1 MNYFKQILRFAYPFK
16 RYAFLNIFFNMLYA
30 IFSTLAFLALIPLM
44 NILFD
49 ETKQQN
55 TAVAIDWSSLN
66 GFKETIMGAMNYEIT
81 TLALEHGK
89 MATLLA
95 SCGLILLLF
104 LLKNVSNY
112 LALFFITFL
121 RNGVLTSLR
130 NTLHAKILRL
140 PLSYFSEQRKGE
152 TISKM
157 TNDVQEIQWT
167 FLMVLELLIREPLM
181 IIVTIVSMIMLS
193 AKLTLFMFLFL
204 PIMGVVISFIGKKLK
219 KHSDRVQQEQAH
231 FLSNT
236 EETLS
241 GLKVLKSF
249 TAEEEKHQNFKETT
263 GRLNKF
269 LNGLMNRQNLASPTS
284 EFLGIISVSGI
295 LYFGGIMVIEEQT
308 MTGGEFI
315 SFLTLAYNILT
326 PAKQISKALAAIKR
340 GDAAAQR
347 VLELLHAKETVSDPI
362 NPTPKNSFDSS
373 IVFDKIS
380 FKYQDTY
387 VLKDFSLEVP
397 KGKTVALVGQS
408 GSGKSTIANLVNR
421 FYDVNQGSIRM
432 DDIDIRKFSKKELRQ
447 LIGLVTQDSIL
458 FNDTVKNNLKL
469 GMPEATDEAII
480 EAAKI
485 ANAHAFISKLENGYD
500 TNIGDGGG
508 KLSGGQKQRL
518 SIARAVLKNPP
529 IMVLDEATSALDTE
543 SEKLV
548 QKALENMMQNRT
560 SIVIAHRLST
570 IQNADLIVVLQ
581 DGKIVEQGTHSEL
594 IAQNGM
600 YKNLVTMQSLD

>member
-16 RYAFLNIFFNMLYA
+16 RFAFLNIFFNMLYA

-130 NTLHAKILRL
+130 NTLHEKILRL

-581 DGKIVEQGTHSEL
+581 DGKIVEQGTHK
-594 IAQNGM
+594 IGRAH
-600 YKNLVTMQSLD
+600 V